1 MNHNQDILLVGNP
14 NTGKSTLFNQL
25 TGLNQK
31 TANFE
36 GVTVEK
42 KIGAYKNRK
51 IIDLPGLKSLWSVT
65 IDERISANEIIR
77 SAKDQQPIIFIASGL
92 NLEENLLLFS
102 QIADLQVPMALLV
115 NYKDEIAKN
124 KIHIHIEGLKAKLG
138 CPVFIANSR
147 TGDGIELLKN
157 CIDKNEFSI
166 PSAFARSHYDKVN
179 QQGIENLYGQKLE
192 RWIAEDNEEVRGQ
205 AIEDLEKRH
214 LIIHNILE
222 GVIKQPERL
231 HQINRGEKLDQI
243 FLHPLW
249 GTLIFL
255 TILFLVFQGIFTFA
269 TYPMDWI
276 DGFFGN
282 LANWSTETIQPAWL
296 GDLVGNGIIAGL
308 GGILIF
314 IPQIAILFFLFGI
327 LESTGYMARI
337 SFLSDNLFKKFGL
350 SGSAVVPL
358 ISGLACSIPAIMS
371 ARAINNERER
381 LAIILA
387 TPFMTCSARLPVYTI
402 LIALIFPEDTF
413 LGIFNIKGLA
423 LFGMYLLGTVLS
435 LLAAW
440 IIMKFKEG
448 GKQSMWILELPLYR
462 KPHWKRVLLDMYM
475 KTKSFVI
482 DAGKVILL
490 FSVVLWFLSSFSPK
504 SEAFIEARINENLT
518 NKIETESASEIESST
533 RLQFSYSGY
542 IGKFMEPAIAPLGY
556 DWKIGIAL
564 FSSFAAREVFV
575 GTLATLYSVG
585 SDEENT
591 VIGRLRAEHIPGSTQ
606 PRFTIATCISLL
618 LFYAFA
624 LQCMSTVAIVRRETG
639 SWKWPIIQFVA
650 MLVLAYVAAL
660 IAFQSLN

>member
-1 MNHNQDILLVGNP
+1 LKHNQDILLVGNP

-25 TGLNQK
+25 TGLSQK

-42 KIGAYKNRK
+42 KIGGYKDRN

-65 IDERISANEIIR
+65 IDERISAGEIIQT
-77 SAKDQQPIIFIASGL
+77 ATNNQPIIFIASGL

-102 QIADLQVPMALLV
+102 QIADLQLPMALVV

-124 KIHIHIEGLKAKLG
+124 KIRINLEGLKSKLG
-138 CPVFIANSR
+138 CPVFLANSR
-147 TGDGIELLKN
+147 TGEGIELIKN
-157 CIDKNEFSI
+157 CIDQNDFNI
-166 PSAFARSHYDKVN
+166 PSAFARSHYDKVTDS
-179 QQGIENLYGQKLE
+179 GVDNLYSTKLN

-214 LIIHNILE
+214 LIIHNILQ
-222 GVIKQPERL
+222 GVIQQPEQL
-231 HQINRGEKLDQI
+231 DQINRGEKLDRI
-243 FLHPLW
+243 FLHPFW

-276 DGFFGN
+276 DGFFGD
-282 LANWSTETIQPAWL
+282 LATWSTDTIRPEWL
-296 GDLVGNGIIAGL
+296 GDLIGNGIIAGL

-314 IPQIAILFFLFGI
+314 IPQIAILFFFFGI

-413 LGIFNIKGLA
+413 WGIFNIKGLA

-440 IIMKFKEG
+440 IIIKFKEG
-448 GKQSMWILELPLYR
+448 QNKSMWILELPLYR
-462 KPHWKRVLLDMYM
+462 KPHWRRVFLDMYM
-475 KTKSFVI
+475 KTKSFVV

-490 FSVVLWFLSSFSPK
+490 FSVILWFLSSFSPK
-504 SEAFIEARINENLT
+504 SEGFIEDRISDNLA
-518 NKIETESASEIESST
+518 NKIEAESESEIESST
-533 RLQFSYSGY
+533 RLQYSYSGY
-542 IGKFMEPAIAPLGY
+542 IGKFLEPAIAPLGY

-618 LFYAFA
+618 MFYAFA

-639 SWKWPIIQFVA
+639 SWKWPVIQFVA
-650 MLVLAYVAAL
+650 MLVLAYLAAL
-660 IAFQSLN
+660 VAFQGLS

>member
-1 MNHNQDILLVGNP
+1 MPNNILLVGNP

-25 TGLNQK
+25 TGLRQK

-42 KIGAYKNRK
+42 KKGKFGNHN

-65 IDERISANEIIR
+65 LDEEVSAREIIHN
-77 SAKDQQPIIFIASGL
+77 KKPDQSPVLFIASGL

-102 QIADLQVPMALLV
+102 QIADLQVPMALVL
-115 NYKDEIAKN
+115 NYKDEVTKN
-124 KIHIHIEGLKAKLG
+124 KIQINLTDLKSKLG
-138 CPVFIANSR
+138 CPVFLVNSR
-147 TGDGIELLKN
+147 SGEGVDLVRALIKSDGFK
-157 CIDKNEFSI
+157 I
-166 PSAFARSHYDKVN
+166 PSAFARSYYDKVSDK
-179 QQGIENLYGQKLE
+179 GFENNYRPKLMQ
-192 RWIAEDNEEVRGQ
+192 WVDSDNSVIKGD
-205 AIEDLEKRH
+205 AIQDLEKRH
-214 LIIHNILE
+214 LIIHNILQDT
-222 GVIKQPERL
+222 VRQPKEL
-231 HQINRGEKLDQI
+231 QQVSRGEKLDKV

-255 TILFLVFQGIFTFA
+255 VILFLVFQAIFTFA

-282 LANWSTETIQPAWL
+282 LANWAVSTIQPTWL
-296 GDLVGNGIIAGL
+296 GDLIGNGIIKGL

-327 LESTGYMARI
+327 LESTGYMSRI
-337 SFLSDNLFKKFGL
+337 SFLSDNLLKRFGL

-358 ISGLACSIPAIMS
+358 VSGLACSIPAIMS
-371 ARAINNERER
+371 ARAINNEQER

-387 TPFMTCSARLPVYTI
+387 TPFMTCSARLPVYAI

-423 LFGMYLLGTVLS
+423 LFGMYMLGTLMS

-440 IIMKFKEG
+440 IVIKFKSSD
-448 GKQSMWILELPLYR
+448 KKSMWILELPLYR
-462 KPHWKRVLLDMYM
+462 RPHWKRVFQDMYL
-475 KTKSFVI
+475 KTKSFVV

-490 FSVVLWFLSSFSPK
+490 FSIILWFLSSFSPH
-504 SEAFIEARINENLT
+504 SESYLQEKITENIT
-518 NKIETESASEIESST
+518 NKIPEESAAEIESST
-533 RLQFSYSGY
+533 NLQYSYSGY
-542 IGKFMEPAIAPLGY
+542 IGKFIEPAIAPLGY

-564 FSSFAAREVFV
+564 FSSFAAREIFV
-575 GTLATLYSVG
+575 GTLSTLYSVG
-585 SDEENT
+585 SEEEST
-591 VIGRLRAEHIPGSTQ
+591 IIGRLKAERIPGTTS

-639 SWKWPIIQFVA
+639 SWKWPAIQFTA
-650 MLVLAYVAAL
+650 MLIIAYLAAL
-660 IAFQSLN
+660 AAFQLLN